1 MDTANLIEEAERW
14 AKNVSES
21 PGNGT
26 AGEDLYGAKLLC
38 DLAAALKASE
48 EQNGAI
54 RRGLDWERAERE
66 KVAGFARKIGR
77 DRDALAAANLAANK
91 RIVELEHERDAAL
104 LAAQG
109 ARRTAFNAE
118 QKAKALDAV
127 QRDTIA
133 RLEAQVKELR
143 AELARLTTP
152 RPIVEAPRDGTWVLL
167 PFSTSKWDACRGPS
181 PQYVTARWFAAAWAD
196 PNGALLTEPSHYLP
210 LPDVKP

>member
-48 EQNGAI
+48 E
-54 RRGLDWERAERE
+54 RARKAEKTQEQLYDEWREELLVSERE
-66 KVAGFARKIGR
+66 
-77 DRDALAAANLAANK
+77 RDAIAAANLAANK
-91 RIVELEHERDAAL
+91 RIVELEHERDE
-104 LAAQG
+104 
-109 ARRTAFNAE
+109 ARS
-118 QKAKALDAV
+118 KLS
-127 QRDTIA
+127 
-133 RLEAQVKELR
+133 
-143 AELARLTTP
+143 RLTTP

>member
-48 EQNGAI
+48 E
-54 RRGLDWERAERE
+54 R
-66 KVAGFARKIGR
+66 ARKAEKTQEQLYDEWREELRVSER

-152 RPIVEAPRDGTWVLL
+152 RPIVEAPRDGTNILGVWL
-167 PFSTSKWDACRGPS
+167 TSSAPEVMHWDGSYWTDEGEELVYKP
-181 PQYVTARWFAAAWAD
+181 T
-196 PNGALLTEPSHYLP
+196 HYLP
-210 LPDVKP
+210 LPEVKP